1 MSLFRLT
8 AHVWECALV
17 QYGQFGKKPG
27 HYGSIINSYWKN
39 EQMLSEMLRVER
51 LSVVLELEETEL
63 QPELQKMETKKNRQ
77 RLVSHGIKSEY
88 LPVVS

>member
-1 MSLFRLT
+1 
-8 AHVWECALV
+8 
-17 QYGQFGKKPG
+17 
-27 HYGSIINSYWKN
+27 
-39 EQMLSEMLRVER
+39 MLSEMLRVEH

-88 LPVVS
+88 LPVLS